1 MLLYYTNHK
10 RFIKTVTDEALN
22 DIQALIIH
30 IVPLI
35 KCKHPQMTDGA
46 VWLSWGLLLM
56 NHYNQHSNVNSSS
69 GTWHVYNPLP
79 PLYLRY

>member
-46 VWLSWGLLLM
+46 V
-56 NHYNQHSNVNSSS
+56 
-69 GTWHVYNPLP
+69 
-79 PLYLRY
+79 